1 MEDIA
6 IVTGGANG
14 IGYACAERLKEK
26 GAKVVLWDF
35 DKQALEEAASSL
47 GAVPV
52 HVDISNWA
60 SVSAA
65 MEETLARAGVP
76 TILVNSAGIA
86 GPNTLIEDYPL
97 DDWHQIMEINT
108 TGTFHLLKSVLPEM
122 KQVGYGRVVLI
133 ASVAGKEVTTLEGLG
148 TESSPHPLQAAFIE
162 LQALQCGY
170 CASGIITTAAAFLEE
185 SPSPTDDEIKQAL
198 SGHLCRCGAQPRMV
212 KAVARAAGR
221 MRGDK
226 S

>member
-1 MEDIA
+1 MA
-6 IVTGGANG
+6 IDFKLNG
-14 IGYACAERLKEK
+14 KDVSVDVDPLTPLLEVLRNDLELNGPKFGCGLAQCGACA
-26 GAKVVLWDF
+26 VLIDGT
-35 DKQALEEAASSL
+35 SL
-47 GAVPV
+47 R
-52 HVDISNWA
+52 SC
-60 SVSAA
+60 
-65 MEETLARAGVP
+65 
-76 TILVNSAGIA
+76 
-86 GPNTLIEDYPL
+86 
-97 DDWHQIMEINT
+97 
-108 TGTFHLLKSVLPEM
+108 VLPV
-122 KQVGYGRVVLI
+122 Q
-133 ASVAGKEVTTLEGLG
+133 SVAGKEITTLEGLG

-226 S
+226 T